1 MDLDEPQ
8 PQGLFANC
16 SFAIVRSATLTTKDA
31 ESLAGEL
38 KLHDGEVYIDDYP
51 ENNLDLSG
59 ITHVIATTSD
69 FPDYHACCDA
79 LIPVVK
85 PIWVSHSLAKDK
97 LINPRQYTPDPRFF
111 MSDVVACV
119 ADLPHGDADA
129 ISGGILAMGGLF
141 STKFTS
147 QVTHIISLSSDSEA
161 CDYAQKK
168 RLNVKVVLPHWVDD
182 CLKLG
187 RKIDEQPYMLP
198 DPEILKPPMGKA
210 PSGKRKTPVEGATDP
225 DPSQQQPRS
234 AQPRRLRK
242 VFKNKTV
249 MLAGD
254 LGISQ
259 YLRDI
264 LHEIITAGGG
274 ELTDFVTKANM
285 YIGKYREGRDY
296 KIASRAGKDV
306 GNLAWLYFLIQTDE
320 WTSPLRRLLH
330 YPIVRGGLPGF
341 PSLKIS
347 LSNYS
352 GEART
357 YLENLINA
365 TGAECTKTLKQDNTH
380 LITAHVMSEKCAA
393 AKDWGIHIV
402 NHLWLEESYARWK
415 MQSITDGKYTHFP
428 KRTNLGDVVGHTQL
442 DRHVLEQ
449 FFLSSEDTDMTD
461 AEEPGPMRPMSK
473 NTVSAGGLKQTRK
486 ANRGQTS
493 NDPPTEQLRTPV
505 PPRFIPTGKENVT
518 PSTTNS
524 RKSKEVA
531 SARLHEL
538 TPDILLYE
546 KERKRVGGVVYGGRR
561 KAGED
566 RAPVERKRSA
576 DQTSANGGESDTA
589 TKKIKRSNPQPT
601 MHLIISGFNKWV
613 GRPKIED
620 NDKKQLKNLGIICT
634 SDPSKATHLAAPHIV
649 RTQKFV
655 TALAYAP
662 LVISIDF
669 IDACLD
675 ENKFLNPEDFRL
687 QDEENEKR
695 LNLSIEASRERARNN
710 HNQLLEGRSIYCMEN
725 IHGGFETFKTI
736 VEVNGG
742 RCLQWRNRKVQ
753 TVPSSRADSE
763 GSTDNDADHD
773 VYLVTDGRKENK
785 PSWSRFKEMAEEG
798 GKVPRIVL
806 TDWLLETAMSQQ
818 ILPTQPY
825 EV

>member
-1 MDLDEPQ
+1 M
-8 PQGLFANC
+8 A
-16 SFAIVRSATLTTKDA
+16 S
-31 ESLAGEL
+31 EL
-38 KLHDGEVYIDDYP
+38 KLHDGEAVIDNYP
-51 ENNLDLSG
+51 ESNLDLG
-59 ITHVIATTSD
+59 GLTHVIAATYD

-79 LIPVVK
+79 LIPVIK
-85 PIWVSHSLAKDK
+85 PTWVSHSLAKDK
-97 LINPRQYTPDPRFF
+97 LLNPRQYNPDPRFF

-119 ADLPHGDADA
+119 ADLPQGDSDA
-129 ISGGILAMGGLF
+129 IAGGVLAMGGLY
-141 STKFTS
+141 SSKLTS
-147 QVTHIISLSSDSEA
+147 QVTHIITLSIDSES
-161 CDYAQKK
+161 CIYAQKK

-198 DPEILKPPMGKA
+198 DPDILKPPTDKA
-210 PSGKRKTPVEGATDP
+210 PAGKRKTQVEGASDP
-225 DPSQQQPRS
+225 DPSQQKPGPGQPRK
-234 AQPRRLRK
+234 LHK

-259 YLRDI
+259 YLRGI
-264 LHEIITAGGG
+264 LDGIITASGGK
-274 ELTDFVTKANM
+274 LINSVTEADM
-285 YIGKYREGRDY
+285 FICKYRDGKDY
-296 KIASRAGKDV
+296 KIASRSGKDV
-306 GNLAWLYFLIQTDE
+306 GNLAWLYFLIQNDE

-330 YPIVRGGLPGF
+330 YPIAREGLPGF

-415 MQSITDGKYTHFP
+415 MQSITDGRYTHFP
-428 KRTNLGDVVGHTQL
+428 RRTNLGDLVGHTQL
-442 DRHVLEQ
+442 DRGVLEQ
-449 FFLSSEDTDMTD
+449 FFLPDEDTDTSQ
-461 AEEPGPMRPMSK
+461 ALEPAPMRPMNK
-473 NTVSAGGLKQTRK
+473 NTVSTGEAKQTK
-486 ANRGQTS
+486 KTGRGQTTK
-493 NDPPTEQLRTPV
+493 DAQADQLRTPASA
-505 PPRFIPTGKENVT
+505 RFIPTGKENIT

-561 KAGED
+561 KADDD
-566 RAPVERKRSA
+566 RAPASRKRSVDQISA
-576 DQTSANGGESDTA
+576 DDLESDNE
-589 TKKIKRSNPQPT
+589 TKKIRRGNPPGNPPPT
-601 MHLIISGFNKWV
+601 MHLVISGYTKWV
-613 GRPKIED
+613 GHPRIED
-620 NDKKQLKNLGIICT
+620 NDKVSVHGFKISGFCADFCKKQLRSLGIICT
-634 SDPSKATHLAAPHIV
+634 TDPSRATHLAAPHIV

-662 LVISIDF
+662 LVISTDF
-669 IDACLD
+669 IDACLKG
-675 ENKFLNPEDFRL
+675 NKLLNAEDFKL
-687 QDEENEKR
+687 QDKENEKR
-695 LNLSIEASRERARNN
+695 LGLSLRSSQERAKKNQ
-710 HNQLLEGRSIYCMEN
+710 NQLLQGRSIYCMEN
-725 IHGGFETFKTI
+725 IRGGFETFKTI
-736 VEVNGG
+736 VEANGG
-742 RCLQWRNRKVQ
+742 RCMLWRNRRGQ
-753 TVPSSRADSE
+753 TVPSSRADSDA
-763 GSTDNDADHD
+763 STDTDANHD
-773 VYLVTDGRKENK
+773 VYLVTDERKENK
-785 PSWSRFKEMAEEG
+785 PMWSRFKEMAEG
-798 GKVPRIVL
+798 SRKVPRVVL

-818 ILPTQPY
+818 ILPPQRY